1 MNSTKITT
9 VYLTNVEDTL
19 QIKSYFELYEGIF
32 NNIDFSSKNENLELQ
47 LNNYCNS
54 LNSAIKS
61 ILEYIKT
68 HNVDVEYYRM
78 LARKINN
85 ILYEFKNKMQEFG
98 IAIDN
103 SENIREAYL
112 FYKAIAKSENLLPV
126 KTYLYNSDEREKE
139 FLDYIKIEVQETKEA
154 EVKESVLDPKKFLF
168 INEFDKVNEDLI
180 YKHFYENL
188 VDKGYLT
195 NKELETFLIEA
206 FNKKNIPSIKFDFK
220 NIPNKKTII
229 NIFYTYFM
237 LAQKPHGKKSQYVK
251 LLTDYFNGYEYN
263 NTLTNFAK
271 HYY

>member
-1 MNSTKITT
+1 MNDKKYSTHLGIINSEKWKQLREYFNLYTFEYNNFDYSKPENEIIE
-9 VYLTNVEDTL
+9 YLR
-19 QIKSYFELYEGIF
+19 ILYS
-32 NNIDFSSKNENLELQ
+32 NIDKQLKNALYYLQTNGNISDLEEDKILAYSKELNKLKFECEQ
-47 LNNYCNS
+47 KLIS
-54 LNSAIKS
+54 LNSK
-61 ILEYIKT
+61 
-68 HNVDVEYYRM
+68 
-78 LARKINN
+78 
-85 ILYEFKNKMQEFG
+85 
-98 IAIDN
+98 
-103 SENIREAYL
+103 
-112 FYKAIAKSENLLPV
+112 P
-126 KTYLYNSDEREKE
+126 
-139 FLDYIKIEVQETKEA
+139 LDYDLLFFDYMDLVETQKKKVLEDAKKIKQDFNNFIKIEAPEIKEPEA
-154 EVKESVLDPKKFLF
+154 KESVLEPKKILF

-237 LAQKPHGKKSQYVK
+237 LAQKPHGKKPQYVK

>member
-9 VYLTNVEDTL
+9 FHLTNVEDTL

-32 NNIDFSSKNENLELQ
+32 NNVDFSSKNENLELQ
-47 LNNYCNS
+47 LNSYCNS

-68 HNVDVEYYRM
+68 HNVDVEYHFI

-139 FLDYIKIEVQETKEA
+139 FLDYIKIESPETKEP
-154 EVKESVLDPKKFLF
+154 ETKSNTKKDKTKEIWFIVGVMFATGEMQKLF
-168 INEFDKVNEDLI
+168 KEMNKNATQTAKHLGNESYRPFISETVAN
-180 YKHFYENL
+180 
-188 VDKGYLT
+188 T
-195 NKELETFLIEA
+195 NKKPLNIYSRKKKDINLILEYCKTNNLEVCQ
-206 FNKKNIPSIKFDFK
+206 DFK
-220 NIPNKKTII
+220 DKIKHII
-229 NIFYTYFM
+229 F
-237 LAQKPHGKKSQYVK
+237 
-251 LLTDYFNGYEYN
+251 D
-263 NTLTNFAK
+263 
-271 HYY
+271 

>member
-68 HNVDVEYYRM
+68 HNVDVEYHYK

-112 FYKAIAKSENLLPV
+112 FYKAIAKKENLLHE
-126 KTYLYNSDEREKE
+126 KTYLYNADEREKK
-139 FLDYIKIEVQETKEA
+139 FLDFIKIDAQEIKEA
-154 EVKESVLDPKKFLF
+154 EVKEKHPK
-168 INEFDKVNEDLI
+168 
-180 YKHFYENL
+180 EN
-188 VDKGYLT
+188 
-195 NKELETFLIEA
+195 N
-206 FNKKNIPSIKFDFK
+206 KFDW
-220 NIPNKKTII
+220 
-229 NIFYTYFM
+229 IF
-237 LAQKPHGKKSQYVK
+237 SN
-251 LLTDYFNGYEYN
+251 NGYELFSYILEN
-263 NTLTNFAK
+263 HIAKKGIRGRINDLSFYYWSMFNSTPKYIHQRPEVFKVWFCEKYEDNFSK
-271 HYY
+271 IKTYYEANDKKGNRKRHFQTSLDWFKNQK